1 MYEFVSGP
9 LVWIAFIV
17 FVSGMVYQ
25 FVTMLISAKKDKV
38 IYPYM
43 SLKYSLRSLFHW
55 MIPFASRNMRARY
68 EVTIVTFL
76 FHICLILVPI
86 FLLAHIA
93 MFAFAW
99 GFKWGALSQVA
110 GTYMT
115 IIVILAS
122 LFFLLRRLMMPEIRF
137 VTDPSDYLLL
147 AIAAA
152 PFITGLAAN
161 QQWFDYQT
169 TVIIH
174 MITGSVMLMA
184 VPFTR
189 LSHMLFFPFTR
200 AYMGSEFGAVRH
212 ARDW

>member
-25 FVTMLISAKKDKV
+25 FVTMLRSAKKDKV

-93 MFAFAW
+93 MFEFAW
-99 GFKWGALSQVA
+99 GLKWGALSQVA

-115 IIVILAS
+115 IIVVLAS
-122 LFFLLRRLMMPEIRF
+122 LFFLIRRLMMPEIQF
-137 VTDPSDYLLL
+137 VTYPSDYLLL

-152 PFITGLAAN
+152 PFFTGLAAN

-169 TVIIH
+169 TVVVH
-174 MITGSVMLMA
+174 MITGSVMLM
-184 VPFTR
+184 VIPFTR

-200 AYMGSEFGAVRH
+200 AYMGSEFGAVRN
-212 ARDW
+212 AKDW

>member
-25 FVTMLISAKKDKV
+25 FVTMLRSAKKDKV

-55 MIPFASRNMRARY
+55 IIPFASRNMRARY

-86 FLLAHIA
+86 FLLAHIV
-93 MFAFAW
+93 MFSFAW
-99 GFKWGALSQVA
+99 GLKWGALSSVA
-110 GTYMT
+110 GTDMT
-115 IIVILAS
+115 IIVIFAC
-122 LFFLLRRLMMPEIRF
+122 LFFLIRRLMLPEIKF

-161 QQWFDYQT
+161 QQWFDYQA
-169 TVIIH
+169 TVIVHI
-174 MITGSVMLMA
+174 ITGAVMLM
-184 VPFTR
+184 VIPFTR

-200 AYMGSEFGAVRH
+200 AYMGSEFGAVRK

>member
-17 FVSGMVYQ
+17 FVLGMIYQ
-25 FVTMLISAKKDKV
+25 FLTMVRSASKDKV

-55 MIPFASRNMRARY
+55 IIPFASRNMRARY

-86 FLLAHIA
+86 LLVAHIA
-93 MFAFAW
+93 MFSFAW
-99 GFKWGALSQVA
+99 GLKWMALSQGA
-110 GTYMT
+110 ATYMT
-115 IIVILAS
+115 IIVILAC
-122 LFFLLRRLMMPEIRF
+122 LFFFIRRLMLPEIQF
-137 VTDPSDYLLL
+137 VTYPSDYLLL

-152 PFITGLAAN
+152 PFVTGLAAN

-174 MITGSVMLMA
+174 MITGSIMLM
-184 VPFTR
+184 VIPFTR

-200 AYMGSEFGAVRH
+200 AYMGSEFGAVRN